1 MVKSSGFRLP
11 SFSGW
16 VGIVWAVLQIKESHE
31 YSQVVLEEEETFVGE
46 SRSYNDSEED
56 IGLLN
61 PENAS
66 NRRKPKRPKRSGC
79 CVCCGLNC
87 SLFWKAFAIVLAVTG
102 AWYAVEL
109 IKWAVTPAPTGLE
122 HMPVY
127 STSLGCLSAPYVY
140 NGGKTSVS
148 IPAGSRYD
156 HAIDVHGGSPG
167 TIFIA
172 EGSVDATEIQYD
184 ILIRSNDES
193 LLSQISLI
201 YPMESEVENSRFLL
215 STPLAAED
223 KCLRFDIVMRIPPTL
238 KKLHVAS
245 HTAAHVQF
253 DPKSKFSMDDLF
265 VTLYY
270 STTDNMILPHENVHA
285 THMSLEVYRGWIVG
299 DVSIVSS
306 TSS

>member
-1 MVKSSGFRLP
+1 
-11 SFSGW
+11 
-16 VGIVWAVLQIKESHE
+16 
-31 YSQVVLEEEETFVGE
+31 
-46 SRSYNDSEED
+46 
-56 IGLLN
+56 
-61 PENAS
+61 
-66 NRRKPKRPKRSGC
+66 
-79 CVCCGLNC
+79 
-87 SLFWKAFAIVLAVTG
+87 
-102 AWYAVEL
+102 
-109 IKWAVTPAPTGLE
+109 
-122 HMPVY
+122 MPVY

-245 HTAAHVQF
+245 VCVHRNELTEYS
-253 DPKSKFSMDDLF
+253 PL
-265 VTLYY
+265 Y
-270 STTDNMILPHENVHA
+270 STPLPTSNSILSPSSPWM
-285 THMSLEVYRGWIVG
+285 TSL
-299 DVSIVSS
+299 SPC
-306 TSS
+306 TTQQQTT